1 MKRGGGVTALMK
13 AAAKNRVDVV
23 NALAACEAGLK
34 NKKGETALE
43 IARDRGY
50 SEVEEILMDF
60 LGETV

>member
-1 MKRGGGVTALMK
+1 MK